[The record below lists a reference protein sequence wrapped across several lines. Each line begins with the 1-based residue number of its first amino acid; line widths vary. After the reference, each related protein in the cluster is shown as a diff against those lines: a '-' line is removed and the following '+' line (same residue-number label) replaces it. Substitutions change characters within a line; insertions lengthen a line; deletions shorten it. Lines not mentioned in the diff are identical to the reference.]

1 MILKIVKLD
10 LPRGMKDLQYEELR
24 NISFIRDKF
33 VETAEI
39 FDFIQIEPSTLE
51 LLSTLEAKSG
61 PSIIEETYSFTDK
74 GGRDVALRFDLTI
87 GLSRFVSMRRDLKLP
102 IKLSSFGGVWRYDEP
117 QQGRYRYFHQ
127 WDIEIFG
134 SKDVDADAEVI
145 EFVSFFLRK
154 LGIDFIIAINHRSIL
169 EEYLNKFL
177 GITDNLDVSE
187 MMRAIDKLSKKS
199 SEQVINEYKEKLD
212 SISLQKFIQ
221 FVSFNGTPE
230 KILKND
236 KLKEFKSSGNLLD
249 LVDSLK
255 SRQVKNVMI
264 DFRVVRGLDYYSGI
278 VFEAKQRVSQVGS
291 LVGGGRYD
299 RLTEAFGRKELHATG
314 AAGGVERILTAL
326 KDKSTKI
333 LQRPLIYVAYD
344 SKLEKKHALEVVSI
358 LRNLRYSADYDINGR
373 SINKQFHEASLK
385 NALAIIIVSLDEF
398 KKGIVTIK
406 TGGEEQKQ
414 NITEIGKY
422 LEQIIKPI

>member
-33 VETAEI
+33 VETAGI

-145 EFVSFFLRK
+145 EFVSFFLKK
-154 LGIDFIIAINHRSIL
+154 LGIDFIIAINDRSIL
-169 EEYLNKFL
+169 EEYLYKIL

-199 SEQVINEYKEKLD
+199 SEQIINEYKEKLD
-212 SISLQKFIQ
+212 SNSLQKFIQ
-221 FVSFNGTPE
+221 FVSFNGPPE

-236 KLKEFKSSGNLLD
+236 KLREFESSGNLLD

-264 DFRVVRGLDYYSGI
+264 DLRVVRGLDYYSGI
-278 VFEAKQRVSQVGS
+278 VFEAKEPISQVGS

-299 RLTEAFGRKELHATG
+299 KLTEAFGREELYATG
-314 AAGGVERILTAL
+314 AAGGVERILTAI
-326 KDKSTKI
+326 KNKSTKI
-333 LQRPLIYVAYD
+333 SQRPLIYVAYG
-344 SKLEKKHALEVVSI
+344 SKHEKKQALEVVSI
-358 LRNLRYSADYDINGR
+358 LRNLGYSADYDINGR

-385 NALAIIIVSLDEF
+385 NAQAIIVVSFDEF

-406 TGGEEQKQ
+406 TGVEEQKQ
-414 NITEIGKY
+414 SIAEVGKY
-422 LEQIIKPI
+422 LEQII